1 MPVVINELEVVADA
15 SGSTTP
21 ASVPATPAQPRPLD
35 LEREI
40 ERVTRVRSERE
51 ARLSAD

>member
-15 SGSTTP
+15 SGPATP
-21 ASVPATPAQPRPLD
+21 AAVPATPAQLRPLD
-35 LEREI
+35 LEHEI